1 MEYVFGTKETAEGVV
16 EILKTVGDTNAILT
30 GRQSVIREYTDKT
43 YEDTFTIVRLYQ
55 QKKDIE
61 GKCYHW
67 YEIKDHFRTAERFTA
82 ERAEAM
88 DQELENHASKIDYI
102 AMMTDIDI
110 EEV

>member
-16 EILKTVGDTNAILT
+16 EILKTVGDTHSNLI

-43 YEDTFTIVRLYQ
+43 YEDVFTVTRLYQ
-55 QKKDIE
+55 TKEDIE
-61 GKCYHW
+61 GKCYDW

-82 ERAEAM
+82 ERAESM
-88 DQELENHASKIDYI
+88 DQELEDHASKIDYI
-102 AMMTDIDI
+102 AMMTDVDI